1 MKNNKVATQTPQELL
16 SELRALVVEAERMV
30 AGSISEH
37 TADAV
42 SALRSRYHAAH
53 ERMGEIY
60 DDTRKKVVA
69 GAKQTDRVI
78 RDNPY
83 QTIAIAAGV
92 ALVLGLLLGRNRQS

>member
-16 SELRALVVEAERMV
+16 SELRALVVDAERMV

-42 SALRSRYHAAH
+42 NALRSRYSAAS

-60 DDTRKKVVA
+60 DDTRKRVAA
-69 GAKQTDRVI
+69 GAKYTDKTI

-92 ALVLGLLLGRNRQS
+92 ALVVGLLLGRNRS